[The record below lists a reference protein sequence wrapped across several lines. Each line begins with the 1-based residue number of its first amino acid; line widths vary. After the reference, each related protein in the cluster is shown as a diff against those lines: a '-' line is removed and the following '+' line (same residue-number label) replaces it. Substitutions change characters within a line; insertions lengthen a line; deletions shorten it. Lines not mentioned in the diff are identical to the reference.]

1 MYIVKQRWGYDF
13 CMGKSLEIFFNKSE
27 TFSETGLII
36 FQPELG

>member
-1 MYIVKQRWGYDF
+1 MIFVWARAWKY
-13 CMGKSLEIFFNKSE
+13 FFNKSE